1 MIAMI
6 LISLLPTTNNIPN
19 DYQGK
24 RTATLAVPKG
34 KDFIFQV
41 LQVYELKKK
50 LLIPLNFLLPL
61 MMMLMVLFMTQSWS
75 RCWWWCPTAPGDC
88 TREQGRWHRW
98 DVSHFSCRNC
108 NSSRQTIWHTILQG
122 YFNDFKSFL
131 DCFDENSE
139 LDNLLDFLCFNYDLG
154 IEYAYSRPATSLA
167 NPSREQVN
175 MDEFYKSNQI
185 WNAWA
190 LPIGQPNL
198 FFLKVDTLRQ
208 SIWLAGDTGTG
219 CWSFQGVIFWSVG
232 E

>member
-1 MIAMI
+1 MTIRARER
-6 LISLLPTTNNIPN
+6 LHWLC
-19 DYQGK
+19 QK
-24 RTATLAVPKG
+24 ERTSSSRFFKFMNWR
-34 KDFIFQV
+34 KSCWFRWIFYFHWWWCWWCSSWRRQ
-41 LQVYELKKK
+41 K
-50 LLIPLNFLLPL
+50 
-61 MMMLMVLFMTQSWS
+61 SWS
-75 RCWWWCPTAPGDC
+75 RCWWWCPSAPGDR

>member
-1 MIAMI
+1 MTIRARERLHWLCQKERTSSSRFFKFMNWRK
-6 LISLLPTTNNIPN
+6 SWVVDSVEYSTTT
-19 DYQGK
+19 DDDVDG
-24 RTATLAVPKG
+24 ALHDV
-34 KDFIFQV
+34 D
-41 LQVYELKKK
+41 KK
-50 LLIPLNFLLPL
+50 
-61 MMMLMVLFMTQSWS
+61 SWS
-75 RCWWWCPTAPGDC
+75 RCWWWCPTAPGDR

-139 LDNLLDFLCFNYDLG
+139 LDNLLDFLCFNHDLG

-175 MDEFYKSNQI
+175 MEEFYKSNQI
-185 WNAWA
+185 WNAWE

-219 CWSFQGVIFWSVG
+219 RWSFQGVIFWSVG